1 MSRYRFLTEPRISNI
16 QYYVTMISIVTAAVF
31 FVAYLENKQHSA
43 REARLKQYLADA
55 RAEIR
60 GLKSA
65 ETKQNAPPLST
76 PASLKVSSET
86 ETQTPAVHA
95 HDHSDVSTSDD
106 TVEVVQAG
114 PLKGLP
120 LDVAKEI
127 GEEYRVASMERATRY
142 HEWNLRRKAHQ
153 ARDKALFDKELAHK
167 DAHLATS
174 KKHGELI
181 LAVYARMSPEELE
194 AAREEALKTQPA
206 EVVDSFF
213 KQVPAYGI
221 VKSPEQ
227 IEQEAQDIEET
238 QKTLAIE
245 RQELAAER
253 EQIQREEEDLLRTK
267 PPSPNIDLNEFYTE
281 WKERNRSK
289 PSP

>member
-16 QYYVTMISIVTAAVF
+16 QF
-31 FVAYLENKQHSA
+31 FVTILFAVTGVAFFVHYMESEQYSA
-43 REARLKQYLADA
+43 REARLKQHLEDA
-55 RAEIR
+55 RTEVRHLRA
-60 GLKSA
+60 G
-65 ETKQNAPPLST
+65 ETKRNGLVRST

-86 ETQTPAVHA
+86 APTAAESPP
-95 HDHSDVSTSDD
+95 DHSDVSISDD
-106 TVEVVQAG
+106 TVEVVQSG

-120 LDVAKEI
+120 LDVAKQI
-127 GEEYRVASMERATRY
+127 GEEYRIASMERATQY
-142 HEWNLRRKAHQ
+142 HEWDLRRKAHQ
-153 ARDKALFDKELAHK
+153 AKEKALFEKEMAHK

>member
-1 MSRYRFLTEPRISNI
+1 MSRDRFLTKPRFSHLEFFLGI
-16 QYYVTMISIVTAAVF
+16 TFTVTAAIF
-31 FVAYLENKQHSA
+31 FVLHLDSKQDSA
-43 REARLKQYLADA
+43 REARLEQYLADA
-55 RAEIR
+55 RTEVQR
-60 GLKSA
+60 LKAA
-65 ETKQNAPPLST
+65 ETKRNSQPQST
-76 PASLKVSSET
+76 PASTVSSET
-86 ETQTPAVHA
+86 AQTPVVHA
-95 HDHSDVSTSDD
+95 HDHSDVSMSDD
-106 TVEVVQAG
+106 TVEVVQTG

-120 LDVAKEI
+120 LDIAKEI
-127 GEEYRVASMERATRY
+127 GEEYRIASMERATQY
-142 HEWNLRRKAHQ
+142 HKWDLRRKAHQ

-194 AAREEALKTQPA
+194 AARTEALKTQPA
-206 EVVDSFF
+206 EEVDSFF
-213 KQVPAYGI
+213 KQVAAYGI

-227 IEQEAQDIEET
+227 IEQEAQDIEKT

-253 EQIQREEEDLLRTK
+253 EQIQREEEELLRTK

-281 WKERNRSK
+281 WKKRNRTK
-289 PSP
+289 LQ